1 MTAPFPAGVADP
13 NRKVAFTRL
22 SGDELVAVDLRNGD
36 VLWRRVGAGRPIGA
50 TTAGLVTISR
60 SDEDADVTVLDA
72 QTGATRLRVNGVPVP
87 DWVTLELDRTDAFT
101 ATAVEKDGDIE
112 IVWKARRL
120 YREGIA
126 PQNQANYPPE
136 VTGSFVI
143 ASGGTIAVEP
153 SATASKASEVRPE
166 PRFEDLMAATL
177 GNHQF
182 ALESVP
188 VGPGELSVILK
199 ARDQNSGSTLW
210 EREIKRQRTSRPPPR
225 RM

>member
-13 NRKVAFTRL
+13 IRRVAFIRL
-22 SGDELVAVDLRNGD
+22 AGDELVAVDLGNGE
-36 VLWRRVGAGRPIGA
+36 VLWRRVVAGRPIGA
-50 TTAGLVTISR
+50 TAAGLVTISR
-60 SDEDADVTVLDA
+60 SDRGADVAILDA
-72 QTGATRLRVNGVPVP
+72 QTGATHLRVKSVPVP
-87 DWVTLELDRTDAFT
+87 DWVTPELDRTDAFT
-101 ATAVEKDGDIE
+101 ATTHEKDGDIE

-126 PQNQANYPPE
+126 PQNQTDNPTE
-136 VTGSFVI
+136 VTGCFVI
-143 ASGGTIAVEP
+143 TSGSTAAVEP
-153 SATASKASEVRPE
+153 STTALKPAEVRPE
-166 PRFEDLMAATL
+166 PHFEALMEATL

-188 VGPGELSVILK
+188 AGAGELSVILK

-210 EREIKRQRTSRPPPR
+210 EREIKRQHASRPPPR